1 MPLRVSDLRSLAW
14 LCRWY
19 NGRAERLKQLHNVH
33 LANLITLALETSNG
47 EIGWGTTSE
56 VTVNLCGFAVTLS
69 LSPSRVE
76 VLSIKPPAFL
86 TSDQLELFAECE
98 DDLDDEVVMCKAHSS
113 VTKVE
118 AVKLL

>member
-1 MPLRVSDLRSLAW
+1 MRVSDLRSLAW

-86 TSDQLELFAECE
+86 TSDQLELFADSE
-98 DDLDDEVVMCKAHSS
+98 DNLDDDALVCETREPLA
-113 VTKVE
+113 KVE